1 MNKYVGLVV
10 SQQYKN
16 QTFLIVLL
24 VFTFLTL
31 FLNVLSLLKDVRNIT
46 IFYFCTL
53 KLWFYYLWMWGMFL

>member
-31 FLNVLSLLKDVRNIT
+31 FLKVLSLLKDVRNIT

-53 KLWFYYLWMWGMFL
+53 KL